1 MYSIDK
7 LELDKDREF
16 LEVMQRSMDKA
27 KAKAAAAMGSAGGP
41 PGGAPQLGGMF

>member
-27 KAKAAAAMGSAGGP
+27 KAKAAAAMGQAS